1 MKRPFI
7 PEDAPFTGDQKSWLS
22 GFMAG
27 MQSAKTILPSQST
40 GLVSPGTESAP
51 LVNILYGTQ
60 TGNAESLA
68 MDAAVVA
75 QGQGFQANV
84 QGLDDV
90 SIDTFASMR
99 RVIITIATYGEGEMP
114 DNASL
119 FWGALSAADMPQLP
133 DMKFGI
139 LGLGD
144 TGYDEF
150 CQAGKLIDMR
160 LEQLGAHRMVD
171 RLDCDVDYEDMAEEW
186 INRVVPIANDG
197 AMKAAPKVD
206 TQPAK
211 VKSIWNRKN
220 PYPAT
225 LIRSR
230 LLSGKSS
237 RKEICHYEIDLGDSG
252 LIYETGDALNVM
264 PTNDPSLVSKILQ
277 RLDVDGDVII
287 QGEEK
292 TITELLTHNYEISTP
307 SRNLITAIE
316 AQANDDMLSHVFKN
330 GDKQALADF
339 LWGKDTLDLL
349 NLNNDIRFS
358 IDEFLKL
365 LKALQHRAYSISS
378 SPSKHAGSVHLTV
391 ASVRWSNND
400 RDHRGVC
407 STFLADRINENDKLG
422 IFVSPNKAFRIPD
435 NDKAPII
442 MVGPG
447 TGIAPFRAFL
457 EEREV
462 RGATGENWLFFG
474 DQTRASDFIY
484 EEQLVALQKSGVL
497 NRLDLAFSRDQKEK
511 IYVQNKMREHA
522 KDLYQWLENGGYF
535 YVCGDATR
543 MARDVD
549 QALLEIV
556 AEQRDISTDEATD
569 YVDNLKREKRYLRDV
584 Y

>member
-211 VKSIWNRKN
+211 VS
-220 PYPAT
+220 P
-225 LIRSR
+225 
-230 LLSGKSS
+230 SG
-237 RKEICHYEIDLGDSG
+237 I
-252 LIYETGDALNVM
+252 V
-264 PTNDPSLVSKILQ
+264 KILIQ
-277 RLDVDGDVII
+277 R
-287 QGEEK
+287 
-292 TITELLTHNYEISTP
+292 H
-307 SRNLITAIE
+307 
-316 AQANDDMLSHVFKN
+316 
-330 GDKQALADF
+330 
-339 LWGKDTLDLL
+339 
-349 NLNNDIRFS
+349 
-358 IDEFLKL
+358 
-365 LKALQHRAYSISS
+365 
-378 SPSKHAGSVHLTV
+378 
-391 ASVRWSNND
+391 
-400 RDHRGVC
+400 
-407 STFLADRINENDKLG
+407 
-422 IFVSPNKAFRIPD
+422 
-435 NDKAPII
+435 
-442 MVGPG
+442 
-447 TGIAPFRAFL
+447 
-457 EEREV
+457 
-462 RGATGENWLFFG
+462 
-474 DQTRASDFIY
+474 
-484 EEQLVALQKSGVL
+484 
-497 NRLDLAFSRDQKEK
+497 
-511 IYVQNKMREHA
+511 
-522 KDLYQWLENGGYF
+522 
-535 YVCGDATR
+535 
-543 MARDVD
+543 
-549 QALLEIV
+549 
-556 AEQRDISTDEATD
+556 
-569 YVDNLKREKRYLRDV
+569 
-584 Y
+584 